1 MDYKLVTQ
9 RLVSGFAWQGL
20 TKLITQVLTW
30 ASMVVVA
37 RILTPGEYGIAAVAT
52 VVTGVLITFM
62 EMGLSSALIQKEGV
76 TRQEEDGVFYLSL
89 AISLALYG
97 ALFGVAP
104 IIARFY
110 EMPELEG
117 ILRLSGLALI
127 AGSLRTVPMAKAMRQ
142 MDFRYRSFVEMAGN
156 LGAALVTIILV
167 THGYGVWSLAWGVVA
182 TFSIM
187 ALGYLPLLERFPRP
201 SLRHFREIGAVVHYG
216 VHLMGGQFAYALH
229 KQSDVFIIGKL
240 LGGTATGFYSMAVK
254 LADIPLDKIA
264 SIFVQV
270 AFPAL
275 SRVKGDDSVVQRMY
289 LQLHRYLLAIA
300 LPLLFGLA
308 AVANDAVGVVLS
320 EKWLPMVPVLQ
331 ILCILNAVRVSGTLA
346 MPGLNSQGRVKI
358 TLRYSL
364 ISLALLPPAYM
375 LAAYLG
381 NVTTVALARLV
392 TYPLLYVGLIYF
404 LLGELKISFKSF
416 WHSARPPL
424 VAATVMFMAVG
435 ALEEFAQPLDAAA
448 RLLLSIG
455 LGALVYFATFHLLF
469 PEEVRQ
475 VRQAWALLRGRP
487 AAQPG

>member
-1 MDYKLVTQ
+1 MDYKFVTQ

-37 RILTPGEYGIAAVAT
+37 RILSPGEYGIAAVAT

-62 EMGLSSALIQKEGV
+62 EMGLSPALIQKEDV
-76 TRQEEDGVFYLSL
+76 TRWEEEGVFYLSL

-97 ALFGVAP
+97 VLYWGAP
-104 IIARFY
+104 FIARFY
-110 EMPELEG
+110 DMPDLDG
-117 ILRLSGLALI
+117 ILRLSGVALI
-127 AGSLRTVPMAKAMRQ
+127 AGSLRTVPMAKAMRR
-142 MDFRYRSFVEMAGN
+142 MDFRYRSVVEMAGN

-167 THGYGVWSLAWGVVA
+167 THGFGVWSLAWGVVA
-182 TFSIM
+182 TFAIM
-187 ALGYLPLLERFPRP
+187 ALGYLPLLERFPRLAP
-201 SLRHFREIGAVVHYG
+201 GRFREIGAVVHYG
-216 VHLMGGQFAYALH
+216 VHLMGGQLGYALH
-229 KQSDVFIIGKL
+229 KQSDVFIVGKL

-254 LADIPLDKIA
+254 LADIPLDKVA

-275 SRVKGDDSVVQRMY
+275 SRMRGDDVAVQRMY

-308 AVANDAVGVVLS
+308 AVAQDAVGVVLS

-346 MPGLNSQGRVKI
+346 MPGLNSQGRVEI

-364 ISLALLPPAYM
+364 ISLAVLPAAYM
-375 LAAYLG
+375 VAAYLG
-381 NVTTVALARLV
+381 DITTVALARLV
-392 TYPLLYVGLIYF
+392 TYPLLYAGLVYF
-404 LLGELKISFKSF
+404 LLRELKVSAKSF
-416 WHSARPPL
+416 WYSARPPVIAASIML
-424 VAATVMFMAVG
+424 MVVASFEA
-435 ALEEFAQPLDAAA
+435 FAQPLGATA

-455 LGALVYFATFHLLF
+455 IGGAVYFITFHLLF
-469 PEEVRQ
+469 PEEVKQ
-475 VRQAWALLRGRP
+475 VKQAWAVLRGRP